1 MAWDCSNLVYA
12 GTHAGEC
19 AAEGAKNII
28 SQAANDTVQQ
38 LMNNALETF
47 GKIVGSLG
55 TLWVNV
61 PSPQLAKGDA
71 DASGYTPT
79 ETVTSNFD
87 TILGYVAWIGL
98 FVAVLSIIG
107 FAIMFMRAR
116 SEETGLDSLGRLGL
130 VFGGVFLI
138 TSASS
143 LVAWL
148 IPTTAPAGSS
158 TTVGFLQ
165 SSTWYIVLTMAV
177 ASVIIA
183 GIRMAWTQRGEPV
196 RDLLKSLLTLVMVS
210 TIGLTVIQ
218 LAVSA
223 GDAFSVGV
231 LNAATDC
238 NVAADTGTSS
248 CFGTNVAG
256 MIALTAQSPIG
267 TIGILILALIA
278 ILMTFVQVALMVVR
292 SAMLVLLAGVLPLTA
307 SFTNTPTGNQWF
319 RKSLGWLIA
328 FILYKPAAALIY
340 AAAFKL
346 VGTDLFSK
354 DDGGIWSIMT
364 GMALMIMALIALPAL
379 MRFIAPMVS
388 AAGGGAAGA
397 AIVGGMAALGGQ
409 AASGAMQKLGS
420 ATNRTATAGGPGGG
434 GGGGESPSGSSSA
447 STGARSAGGQGG
459 AKSAP
464 TGAKSGPTGA
474 QTGAQAAGAGAQT
487 AGAASGAGG
496 GAAAGAGGGAA
507 AGGAGAAAGGAAA
520 AAGPAAIAVIG
531 AQKVAEGAKKA
542 SDATKSAVEDS
553 GGEGPS
559 GSQ

>member
-1 MAWDCSNLVYA
+1 MACGITDPLACVSD
-12 GTHAGEC
+12 
-19 AAEGAKNII
+19 GASAVASK
-28 SQAANDTVQQ
+28 AANDTVQQ

-61 PSPQLAKGDA
+61 PSPELTRGDA

-79 ETVTSNFD
+79 ETVTSSFD

-98 FVAVLSIIG
+98 LVAVLSIIG

-130 VFGGVFLI
+130 IFGGVFLV

-148 IPTTAPAGSS
+148 IPTTAPSGSS

-165 SSTWYIVLTMAV
+165 SSTWYVVLTMAV

-183 GIRMAWTQRGEPV
+183 GIRIAWTQRGEPV
-196 RDLLKSLLTLVMVS
+196 RDLLKSMLTLIMVS

-223 GDAFSVGV
+223 GDAFSVGI

-248 CFGTNVAG
+248 CFGTNVYG
-256 MIALTAQSPIG
+256 MIGLAASSPIG
-267 TIGILILALIA
+267 TIGVLILALIA

-307 SFTNTPTGNQWF
+307 SFTNTPTGEQWF

-340 AAAFKL
+340 AAAFRL
-346 VGTDLFSK
+346 VGTDLFAK
-354 DDGGIWSIMT
+354 DDGGVWSIMT
-364 GMALMIMALIALPAL
+364 GLALMVIALVALPAL
-379 MRFIAPMVS
+379 MRFIAPMV
-388 AAGGGAAGA
+388 APAGGGAAGA
-397 AIVGGMAALGGQ
+397 AIAGGIGAIAGQ
-409 AASGAMQKLGS
+409 GASGAVRKLGS
-420 ATNRTATAGGPGGG
+420 SASRTASEGGGG
-434 GGGGESPSGSSSA
+434 GGGGEGSSASGSTST
-447 STGARSAGGQGG
+447 STGARSAGGTGASKGG
-459 AKSAP
+459 AA
-464 TGAKSGPTGA
+464 GAKAGATGA
-474 QTGAQAAGAGAQT
+474 QSGAAAQT
-487 AGAASGAGG
+487 AGAGAASGAGAG
-496 GAAAGAGGGAA
+496 AGAAASAGGGAA
-507 AGGAGAAAGGAAA
+507 AGGAAAGASGAAA
-520 AAGPAAIAVIG
+520 AADPAGIAVIG
-531 AQKVAEGAKKA
+531 AQKVAEGAKKVA
-542 SDATKSAVEDS
+542 DGVKSAAEDS
-553 GGEGPS
+553 AGEGPS
-559 GSQ
+559 GSK

>member
-1 MAWDCSNLVYA
+1 VDCGDKLYIA
-12 GTHAGEC
+12 THIQEC
-19 AAEGAKNII
+19 AAEGAKNIV
-28 SQAANDTVQQ
+28 SKAADDTVQQ

-61 PSPQLAKGDA
+61 PSPQLTKGDA
-71 DASGYTPT
+71 NASGYTPDA
-79 ETVTSNFD
+79 TVTSNFD

-98 FVAVLSIIG
+98 LVAVLSIIG

-177 ASVIIA
+177 ASVILA

-196 RDLLKSLLTLVMVS
+196 RELLRSLLTLITVS

-231 LNAATDC
+231 LDAATDC
-238 NVAADTGTSS
+238 SVATDTGTSS

-256 MIALTAQSPIG
+256 MIALSASSPIG
-267 TIGILILALIA
+267 QIGVLILALIA

-319 RKSLGWLIA
+319 RKSLGWLVA

-346 VGTDLFSK
+346 VGTDVFAK

-364 GMALMIMALIALPAL
+364 GMALMIIALIALPAL
-379 MRFIAPMVS
+379 MRFIAPMV
-388 AAGGGAAGA
+388 APAGSGAAGA
-397 AIVGGMAALGGQ
+397 AIVGGLAAVGSQ
-409 AASGAMQKLGS
+409 AASGAIKKVGS
-420 ATNRTATAGGPGGG
+420 SASRSANEGGG
-434 GGGGESPSGSSSA
+434 GGTAGPNASGATPASSGSRDAGGSGGAGTPAGGSKGTPAGAKAGGAGAQAGSA
-447 STGARSAGGQGG
+447 AQTAGAGATGAG
-459 AKSAP
+459 
-464 TGAKSGPTGA
+464 
-474 QTGAQAAGAGAQT
+474 AAGAGA
-487 AGAASGAGG
+487 
-496 GAAAGAGGGAA
+496 AGAGA
-507 AGGAGAAAGGAAA
+507 GAGAGATGAAA
-520 AAGPAAIAVIG
+520 ASGPAGIALVAG
-531 AQKVAEGAKKA
+531 QKVAEGAKKA
-542 SDATKSAVEDS
+542 ADVTKSAVEDS
-553 GGEGPS
+553 SGEGPS
-559 GSQ
+559 GSK

>member
-1 MAWDCSNLVYA
+1 MILAWDCSNVVYA
-12 GTHAGEC
+12 GLHAKEC
-19 AAEGAKNII
+19 ATQAVGDVVSK
-28 SQAANDTVQQ
+28 AANDTVQQ

-61 PSPQLAKGDA
+61 PSPQLTKGDA
-71 DASGYTPT
+71 AASGYTPDD
-79 ETVTSNFD
+79 TVTSNFD

-98 FVAVLSIIG
+98 LVAVLSIIG

-231 LNAATDC
+231 LNAATNC
-238 NVAADTGTSS
+238 SVATDTGTSS
-248 CFGTNVAG
+248 CFGTSVAG
-256 MIALTAQSPIG
+256 MIALTSTSPIG
-267 TIGILILALIA
+267 TIGVLILALIA
-278 ILMTFVQVALMVVR
+278 ILMTFVQVALMIVR
-292 SAMLVLLAGVLPLTA
+292 SAMLVVLAGVLPLTA

-346 VGTDLFSK
+346 VGTDLFAK

-409 AASGAMQKLGS
+409 AASGALQKVGS
-420 ATNRTATAGGPGGG
+420 ASGRSATAGGGGDA
-434 GGGGESPSGSSSA
+434 PSGSSST
-447 STGARSAGGQGG
+447 STGARAAGGSG
-459 AKSAP
+459 ASKGSP
-464 TGAKSGPTGA
+464 RGAT
-474 QTGAQAAGAGAQT
+474 GAGAQT
-487 AGAASGAGG
+487 AGAGAASGAGG
-496 GAAAGAGGGAA
+496 GAAASGAS
-507 AGGAGAAAGGAAA
+507 AGGAGAAAGGAA

-553 GGEGPS
+553 AGEGPS

>member
-1 MAWDCSNLVYA
+1 MAWDCSDLVYA
-12 GTHAGEC
+12 GTHAKEC
-19 AAEGAKNII
+19 ATEAVGDVVSK
-28 SQAANDTVQQ
+28 AANDTVQQ

-61 PSPQLAKGDA
+61 PSPELTRGDA

-79 ETVTSNFD
+79 ETVTSSFD

-98 FVAVLSIIG
+98 LVAVLSIIG

-130 VFGGVFLI
+130 IFGGVFLI

-148 IPTTAPAGSS
+148 IPTTAPSGSS

-165 SSTWYIVLTMAV
+165 SSTWYVVLTMAV

-183 GIRMAWTQRGEPV
+183 GIRIAWTQRGEPV
-196 RDLLKSLLTLVMVS
+196 RDLLKSMLTLIMVS

-223 GDAFSVGV
+223 GDAFSVGI

-238 NVAADTGTSS
+238 DVAADTGTSS
-248 CFGTNVAG
+248 CFGTNVYG
-256 MIALTAQSPIG
+256 MIGLAASSPIG
-267 TIGILILALIA
+267 TIGVLILALIA

-307 SFTNTPTGNQWF
+307 SFTNTPTGEQWF

-340 AAAFKL
+340 AAAFRL
-346 VGTDLFSK
+346 VGTDLFAK
-354 DDGGIWSIMT
+354 DDGGVWSIMT
-364 GMALMIMALIALPAL
+364 GLALMVIALVALPAL
-379 MRFIAPMVS
+379 MRFIAPMV
-388 AAGGGAAGA
+388 APAGGGAAGA
-397 AIVGGMAALGGQ
+397 AIAGGIGAIAGQ
-409 AASGAMQKLGS
+409 GASGAVRKLGS
-420 ATNRTATAGGPGGG
+420 SASRTASEGGG
-434 GGGGESPSGSSSA
+434 GGGGEGSSASGSTST
-447 STGARSAGGQGG
+447 STGARSAGGTGASKGG
-459 AKSAP
+459 AA
-464 TGAKSGPTGA
+464 GAKAGATGA
-474 QTGAQAAGAGAQT
+474 QSGAAAQT
-487 AGAASGAGG
+487 AGAGAASGAGAG
-496 GAAAGAGGGAA
+496 AGAAASAGGGAA
-507 AGGAGAAAGGAAA
+507 AGGAAAGASGAAA
-520 AAGPAAIAVIG
+520 AAGPAGIAVIG
-531 AQKVAEGAKKA
+531 AQKVAEGARKVA
-542 SDATKSAVEDS
+542 DGVKSAAEDS
-553 GGEGPS
+553 AGEGPS
-559 GSQ
+559 GSK

>member
-1 MAWDCSNLVYA
+1 
-12 GTHAGEC
+12 
-19 AAEGAKNII
+19 
-28 SQAANDTVQQ
+28 
-38 LMNNALETF
+38 MNNALETF

-61 PSPQLAKGDA
+61 PSPELTRGDA

-79 ETVTSNFD
+79 ETVTSSFD

-98 FVAVLSIIG
+98 LVAVLSIIG

-130 VFGGVFLI
+130 IFGGVFLV

-148 IPTTAPAGSS
+148 IPTTAPSGSS

-165 SSTWYIVLTMAV
+165 SSTWYVVLTMAV

-183 GIRMAWTQRGEPV
+183 GIRIAWTQRGEPV
-196 RDLLKSLLTLVMVS
+196 RDLLKSMLTLIMVS

-223 GDAFSVGV
+223 GDAFSVGI

-248 CFGTNVAG
+248 CFGTNVYG
-256 MIALTAQSPIG
+256 MIGLAASSPIG
-267 TIGILILALIA
+267 TIGVLILALIA

-307 SFTNTPTGNQWF
+307 SFTNTPTGEQWF

-340 AAAFKL
+340 AAAFRL
-346 VGTDLFSK
+346 VGTDLFAK
-354 DDGGIWSIMT
+354 DDGGVWSIMT
-364 GMALMIMALIALPAL
+364 GLALMVIALVALPAL
-379 MRFIAPMVS
+379 MRFIAPMV
-388 AAGGGAAGA
+388 APAGGGAAGA
-397 AIVGGMAALGGQ
+397 AIAGGIGAIAGQ
-409 AASGAMQKLGS
+409 GASGAVRKLGS
-420 ATNRTATAGGPGGG
+420 SASRTASEGG
-434 GGGGESPSGSSSA
+434 GGGGEGSSA
-447 STGARSAGGQGG
+447 SGSMSTSSSARSAGGTGASKGG
-459 AKSAP
+459 AA
-464 TGAKSGPTGA
+464 GAKAGATGA
-474 QTGAQAAGAGAQT
+474 QSGAAAQT
-487 AGAASGAGG
+487 AGAAAASGAGA
-496 GAAAGAGGGAA
+496 GAAASAGGGAA
-507 AGGAGAAAGGAAA
+507 AGGAAAGASGAAA
-520 AAGPAAIAVIG
+520 AAGPAGIAVIG
-531 AQKVAEGAKKA
+531 AQKVAAGAKKVA
-542 SDATKSAVEDS
+542 DGVKSTAEDS
-553 GGEGPS
+553 AGEGPS
-559 GSQ
+559 GSK

>member
-1 MAWDCSNLVYA
+1 MTC
-12 GTHAGEC
+12 C
-19 AAEGAKNII
+19 
-28 SQAANDTVQQ
+28 
-38 LMNNALETF
+38 
-47 GKIVGSLG
+47 
-55 TLWVNV
+55 
-61 PSPQLAKGDA
+61 
-71 DASGYTPT
+71 
-79 ETVTSNFD
+79 
-87 TILGYVAWIGL
+87 
-98 FVAVLSIIG
+98 
-107 FAIMFMRAR
+107 
-116 SEETGLDSLGRLGL
+116 
-130 VFGGVFLI
+130 
-138 TSASS
+138 
-143 LVAWL
+143 
-148 IPTTAPAGSS
+148 
-158 TTVGFLQ
+158 
-165 SSTWYIVLTMAV
+165 
-177 ASVIIA
+177 
-183 GIRMAWTQRGEPV
+183 
-196 RDLLKSLLTLVMVS
+196 KSLLTLMMVS

-248 CFGTNVAG
+248 CFGTNVAS
-256 MIALTAQSPIG
+256 MIALTSTSPIG

-397 AIVGGMAALGGQ
+397 AIVAAWPRVGGQ
-409 AASGAMQKLGS
+409 AASGAMQEGRLEREPHRIRGRRRRRRAAVRVPRRPAS
-420 ATNRTATAGGPGGG
+420 GCARDAGGVGRVQGSLRRAR
-434 GGGGESPSGSSSA
+434 SPARCWRPDGRCRSWCRCGRRCCRRWCGCCCWRRCCSR
-447 STGARSAGGQGG
+447 GARLR
-459 AKSAP
+459 
-464 TGAKSGPTGA
+464 
-474 QTGAQAAGAGAQT
+474 
-487 AGAASGAGG
+487 
-496 GAAAGAGGGAA
+496 
-507 AGGAGAAAGGAAA
+507 
-520 AAGPAAIAVIG
+520 IAVIG

-542 SDATKSAVEDS
+542 ADATKSAVEDS
-553 GGEGPS
+553 AGEGPS

>member
-1 MAWDCSNLVYA
+1 MAVDCSNPVTAVL
-12 GTHAGEC
+12 HAKEC
-19 AAEGAKNII
+19 TTQTIGDVVSK
-28 SQAANDTVQQ
+28 AANDTVQQ

-61 PSPQLAKGDA
+61 PSPQLTKGDA

-130 VFGGVFLI
+130 VFGGVFLV

-256 MIALTAQSPIG
+256 MIALTSSSPIG

-420 ATNRTATAGGPGGG
+420 ATNRSATAGGGGGG

-459 AKSAP
+459 AKGAP

-474 QTGAQAAGAGAQT
+474 QTGGAGAQT
-487 AGAASGAGG
+487 AGAGAASGAGG

-553 GGEGPS
+553 AGEGPS